1 MRGAGVKAQ
10 NMKTQLTL
18 FVTLLVLIGAG
29 LTYVVALGLL
39 HR

>member
-1 MRGAGVKAQ
+1 MRA
-10 NMKTQLTL
+10 QLTL
-18 FVTLLVLIGAG
+18 FVVLLVFVAGG

>member
-1 MRGAGVKAQ
+1 MKA
-10 NMKTQLTL
+10 QLTL

>member
-1 MRGAGVKAQ
+1 MRA
-10 NMKTQLTL
+10 QLTL
-18 FVTLLVLIGAG
+18 FVVLLVFLSAG